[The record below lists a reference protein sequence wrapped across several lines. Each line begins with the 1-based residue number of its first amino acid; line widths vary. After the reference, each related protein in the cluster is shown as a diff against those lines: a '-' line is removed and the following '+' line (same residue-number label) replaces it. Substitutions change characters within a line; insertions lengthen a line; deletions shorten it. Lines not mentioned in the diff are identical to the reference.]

1 MKSALAATDLD
12 RLEDFLVSPG
22 RLGKALA
29 LDALQGFLCAVVSSP
44 SLIAPSRW
52 VPVAL
57 GEGIQFDDP
66 VEASEIMGLLA
77 AFHQAIAEQV
87 DADADFQLIIY
98 GHDGTE
104 EARRSLELWTE
115 GYLIGVSLADPSW
128 QSQASVDDFKRM
140 ILPFYLLSGRMKET
154 LEEEGKRYDARTEK
168 RLRDETS
175 ESLPGVVME
184 NRRFW
189 QQHR

>member
-1 MKSALAATDLD
+1 MKSAIDPTELD
-12 RLEDFLVSPG
+12 RLENFLVSPG

-44 SLIAPSRW
+44 SFIPPSRW
-52 VPVAL
+52 VPVSL
-57 GEGIQFDDP
+57 GEGVEFDDP
-66 VEASEIMGLLA
+66 VEASAIMSLLA
-77 AFHQAIAEQV
+77 AFHQSITEQV
-87 DADADFQLIIY
+87 DAGADFQLILY
-98 GHDGTE
+98 GDDGTE

-115 GYLIGVSLADPSW
+115 GYLIGVSLAQPSW

-175 ESLPGVVME
+175 ESLVGVVME

-189 QQHR
+189 RGRG